1 MSQEPFDATAIKRP
15 HPSLLTYYILVSLAT
30 GPGAP
35 FAFLPLWFRYMTL
48 EYKFDDQGV
57 SMSWGLLFRRE
68 VYLTYRR
75 IQDIHLTRN
84 FIERWMG
91 LSKISLQTAS
101 GKSSAEM
108 TVEGVLESEQLRDF
122 LYSKMRGA
130 KNRDLHEDRPSGD
143 PSRIPSE
150 TNSITCRS
158 DRATKALEEIRDA
171 LQKLVSRGSA
181 HS

>member
-1 MSQEPFDATAIKRP
+1 MSNETFDASAIKRP
-15 HPSLLTYYILVSLAT
+15 HPSLLNYYILVSLAT
-30 GPGAP
+30 GPGVL
-35 FAFLPLWFRYMTL
+35 FAFFPLWFRYLTL
-48 EYKFDDQGV
+48 EYKFDAEGV
-57 SMSWGLLFRRE
+57 SMSWGMFFRRE

-101 GKSSAEM
+101 GKSTAEM

-130 KNRDLHEDRPSGD
+130 KNRELASASQTGHPQLTSPESG
-143 PSRIPSE
+143 SSC
-150 TNSITCRS
+150 TGT
-158 DRATKALEEIRDA
+158 DRATRLLEEIRDA
-171 LQKLVSRGSA
+171 LQQLAAKR
-181 HS
+181 